1 MNTVFSQKL
10 KHLRKGHGYTQTA
23 LAEMLDVGRTCIAN
37 WENGTRI
44 PDIDTIAKI
53 ANIFGVSAEY
63 LLVPT
68 HNYTA
73 TPESIGIDVSR
84 LSDYGIEKLT
94 EYYKTLLFDKK
105 CVKK

>member
-10 KHLRKGHGYTQTA
+10 KSLRKSHGYTQTA
-23 LAEMLDVGRTCIAN
+23 LAALLGVGRTCIAN

-44 PDIDTIAKI
+44 PDIDTIAKLSVL
-53 ANIFGVSAEY
+53 FGVSAEQ

-68 HNYTA
+68 HNYITS
-73 TPESIGIDVSR
+73 PESVGIDISK
-84 LSDYGIEKLT
+84 LSDYGIERLT